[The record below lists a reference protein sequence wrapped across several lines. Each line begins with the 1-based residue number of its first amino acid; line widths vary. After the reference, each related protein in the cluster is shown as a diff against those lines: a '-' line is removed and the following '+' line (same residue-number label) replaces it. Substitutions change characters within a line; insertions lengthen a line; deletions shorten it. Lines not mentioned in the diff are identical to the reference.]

1 MLNHDGNLS
10 PTQNLASTGFTPQA
24 LTLIIQW
31 LGFGGLLGFFNVL
44 QFYIPSIHFE
54 LYIIPFNIKFYRYYI
69 KRFLKLNW

>member
-31 LGFGGLLGFFNVL
+31 LGYGGLLGFFNVL
-44 QFYIPSIHFE
+44 QFSIPSIQFE
-54 LYIIPFNIKFYRYYI
+54 LYIIPFMNYNYLFFI
-69 KRFLKLNW
+69 